1 MIEMIDNFVFDY
13 ENDVYRDQ
21 DGIQLNIDFDVG
33 FYHIT
38 FEPTPLEGAVN
49 ATEDCLFKKIFAK
62 TYEEVVSKIRD
73 ILRTEEYIEW
83 KRKICGWKEPIMPS
97 EDKIKELI
105 QKSDSAELKYLQNE
119 TSYLKDKTKELEK
132 RIEVVENSVEDLEKW
147 RRS

>member
-33 FYHIT
+33 LYYIK
-38 FEPTPLEGAVN
+38 FEPTPLEGSIN

-73 ILRTEEYIEW
+73 ILRTEEYVEW
-83 KRKICGWKEPIMPS
+83 KRKICGWKEPTMPS
-97 EDKIKELI
+97 EEKIKELI

>member
-33 FYHIT
+33 LYHIK
-38 FEPTPLEGAVN
+38 FEPTPLEGAVS
-49 ATEDCLFKKIFAK
+49 ATEDCLVKKIFAK

-83 KRKICGWKEPIMPS
+83 KRKICGWKEPTIPS
-97 EDKIKELI
+97 EETIKELI

>member
-13 ENDVYRDQ
+13 EDDVYRDQ

-33 FYHIT
+33 LYNIK
-38 FEPTPLEGAVN
+38 FEPIPLEGAVN

-83 KRKICGWKEPIMPS
+83 KRKICGWKEPTMPS
-97 EDKIKELI
+97 EEKIKELI

-132 RIEVVENSVEDLEKW
+132 RIEVVENSVEDLEAW
-147 RRS
+147 RHS

>member
-38 FEPTPLEGAVN
+38 FEPTHLEGAVN

-83 KRKICGWKEPIMPS
+83 KRKICGWKEPTLPS

-132 RIEVVENSVEDLEKW
+132 RIEVVENSVEDLEAW
-147 RRS
+147 RHS

>member
-49 ATEDCLFKKIFAK
+49 VTEDCLFKKIFAK

-73 ILRTEEYIEW
+73 ILRTEEYVEW
-83 KRKICGWKEPIMPS
+83 KRKICGWKEPTIPS

>member
-13 ENDVYRDQ
+13 EDDVYRDQ

-33 FYHIT
+33 FYHIK

-62 TYEEVVSKIRD
+62 TYEEVVSKIRS
-73 ILRTEEYIEW
+73 ILRTEEYVEW
-83 KRKICGWKEPIMPS
+83 KRKACGWKEPTIPS

-105 QKSDSAELKYLQNE
+105 EKSNNAELKYLRN
-119 TSYLKDKTKELEK
+119 KTNELEE
-132 RIEVVENSVEDLEKW
+132 RVVVLEDSVEDLQKW
-147 RRS
+147 RHS

>member
-13 ENDVYRDQ
+13 ENDVYKDQ

-33 FYHIT
+33 FYNIM

-83 KRKICGWKEPIMPS
+83 KRKICGWKEPITPS
-97 EDKIKELI
+97 EEKIKELI

-132 RIEVVENSVEDLEKW
+132 RIEVVENSVEDLEAW
-147 RRS
+147 RHS